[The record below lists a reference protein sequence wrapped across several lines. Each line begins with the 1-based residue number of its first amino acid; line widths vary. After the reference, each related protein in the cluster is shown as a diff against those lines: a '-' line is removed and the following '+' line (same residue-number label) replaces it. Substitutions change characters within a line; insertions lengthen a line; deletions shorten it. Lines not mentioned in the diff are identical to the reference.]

1 MNRRNNA
8 DALIRHLEVKL
19 RKLDLQQERTRI
31 TGFIRAYLQSAGFA
45 KVVLGLSGGV
55 DSAVCAALAVEALG
69 KENVIAAL
77 LPYKSS
83 HPDSQADASHLA
95 GILGIEHHVIEI
107 TPMADAYFDT
117 YGPDA
122 TPLRRGNWLA
132 RTRMCVLYDLS
143 AKHNALVLGT
153 SNRTELMV
161 GYFTQFGDSAC
172 AFEPIGHLYKTEVW
186 ALARLIGVPDKI
198 VNKTPTADLWAGQSD
213 EADLGLTYP
222 VLDDIVYALT
232 ELDVNV
238 GASEN
243 LDHPAELYHK
253 VDRMITASAFK
264 RKLPHVLED

>member
-1 MNRRNNA
+1 M
-8 DALIRHLEVKL
+8 HE
-19 RKLDLQQERTRI
+19 ERGRI
-31 TGFIRAYLQSAGFA
+31 TGFIRDYLRGAGFA

-69 KENVIAAL
+69 KENVIVAM

-83 HPDSQADASHLA
+83 HPDSLSDAVRLA
-95 GILGIEHHVIEI
+95 ETLGVEKHVIEI
-107 TPMADAYFDT
+107 TPLADAYFET
-117 YGPDA
+117 YVPDA

-143 AKHNALVLGT
+143 AKNRALVLGT

-186 ALARLIGVPDKI
+186 SLAKLLGLPAQII
-198 VNKTPTADLWAGQSD
+198 NKTPTADLWAGQSD
-213 EADLGLTYP
+213 EADLGLAYP

-238 GASEN
+238 EASEN
-243 LDHPAELYHK
+243 LDHPLELYQK
-253 VDRMITASAFK
+253 VDRMIAASAFK
-264 RKLPHVLED
+264 RRLPPVLED